1 MELEEPPAALMAA
14 ATVNLPAIVLSGG
27 PMLDGNYKGKL
38 AGSGTIVW
46 EARKLLS
53 KGKINYDEFMD
64 MVSAAAPSIGH
75 CNTMG
80 TASSMNSVAEA
91 LGMSLPGYAI
101 IPAPYREREQIS
113 FDTGK
118 RIVGMVH
125 EDLKPSKIMTRK
137 AFENAVIVASA
148 IGGSS
153 NCTTHLTAIAKHMG
167 IKFDLSNWQKLGH
180 EIPLLVNCQ
189 PAGEYLME
197 SFYRA
202 GGIPAIMK
210 ELIKNKKIH
219 TNIITVTGKT
229 VKENLKRKIEVNRK
243 VIKTFEESLT
253 ENAGFLVLKGN
264 FFSSAIMKTSVIS
277 SEFRE
282 RYLSDPKHP
291 NVFKGKAVV
300 FEGPED
306 YHNRINSK
314 KLKITEK
321 SILIIRGCG
330 PVGYPGAAEVV
341 NMQPPDRLLKKGINA
356 LPTLGDGR
364 QSGTSE
370 SPSILHVSPE
380 SAVGGDLAI
389 IKTGDNMC
397 IDLNKRRVDLLISK
411 IEFKKRR
418 KKIKV
423 IKFDNQTPWQEI
435 SRSNVGQLEDGACIR
450 SRGLENNL
458 AENFDVT
465 FNKNDEP
472 IPYEKLID
480 LANQYDGRV
489 VSGWDKFDENFF
501 NKMKGKLKII
511 ATFSVGYDHININSA
526 KEKNIVITNTPD
538 VLNDAVA
545 EITIFLML
553 AACRK
558 AYEGVNLVKSDNWK
572 KVKIDFVN
580 FVMGQSM
587 TGKTLGIIGLGRIGR
602 IVAKRAKGFG
612 MKIIYH
618 NRNKLSDKLEDG
630 AKYYNTLNSM
640 MPDCDFVSIH
650 TPATS
655 ETKNILNS
663 EAINLLPKHAIV
675 INTSRG
681 STLDDEALIEA
692 LQNNKIYAAGLDVFV
707 DEPNVDERYLKL
719 DNCFL
724 LPHIGSSNYE
734 TRDAMAML
742 AVININAFFK
752 NDPLPTKVK

>member
-1 MELEEPPAALMAA
+1 MKKKNLRSKQWFNNPKDPEMTALYLERYLNYGLTRKELQSGNPIIGIAQSGSDLSPCNRHFLSLSKRIKDGIRKAGGIPMEFPTHPIQETGKRPTAMLDRNLSYLSLVEVLYGYPIDGVILTTGCDKTTPAALMAA
-14 ATVNLPAIVLSGG
+14 ATVNIPSIVLSGG

-46 EARKLLS
+46 EARKLLG
-53 KGKINYDEFMD
+53 KGKINYEEFMD

-91 LGMSLPGYAI
+91 LGMSLPGCAV

-113 FDTGK
+113 FETGK

-153 NCTTHLTAIAKHMG
+153 NCTTHLIAIANHMG

-180 EIPLLVNCQ
+180 KIPLLVNCQ

-210 ELIKNKKIH
+210 ELMKNKKIH
-219 TNIITVTGKT
+219 TNVITVSGKT
-229 VKENLKRKIEVNRK
+229 VRENLKKKIQIDRR
-243 VIKTFEESLT
+243 VIKSFKDNLSEK
-253 ENAGFLVLKGN
+253 AGFLIMKGN

-282 RYLSDPKHP
+282 RYLSNPSHL

-306 YHNRINSK
+306 YHKRINSK
-314 KLKITEK
+314 NLKIDEN

-341 NMQPPDRLLKKGINA
+341 NMQPPNRLLKKGINA
-356 LPTLGDGR
+356 LPTMGDGR

-389 IKTGDNMC
+389 VKTGDKMC

-411 IEFKKRR
+411 SEFVKRR
-418 KKIKV
+418 KRKKIPKL
-423 IKFDNQTPWQEI
+423 KNQTPWQEI
-435 SRSNVGQLEDGACIR
+435 SRSHVGQLEDGACIR
-450 SRGLENNL
+450 TRGLYMDIAEKKGIPRNN
-458 AENFDVT
+458 
-465 FNKNDEP
+465 
-472 IPYEKLID
+472 
-480 LANQYDGRV
+480 
-489 VSGWDKFDENFF
+489 
-501 NKMKGKLKII
+501 
-511 ATFSVGYDHININSA
+511 H
-526 KEKNIVITNTPD
+526 
-538 VLNDAVA
+538 
-545 EITIFLML
+545 
-553 AACRK
+553 
-558 AYEGVNLVKSDNWK
+558 
-572 KVKIDFVN
+572 
-580 FVMGQSM
+580 
-587 TGKTLGIIGLGRIGR
+587 
-602 IVAKRAKGFG
+602 
-612 MKIIYH
+612 
-618 NRNKLSDKLEDG
+618 
-630 AKYYNTLNSM
+630 
-640 MPDCDFVSIH
+640 
-650 TPATS
+650 
-655 ETKNILNS
+655 
-663 EAINLLPKHAIV
+663 
-675 INTSRG
+675 
-681 STLDDEALIEA
+681 
-692 LQNNKIYAAGLDVFV
+692 
-707 DEPNVDERYLKL
+707 
-719 DNCFL
+719 
-724 LPHIGSSNYE
+724 
-734 TRDAMAML
+734 
-742 AVININAFFK
+742 
-752 NDPLPTKVK
+752 

>member
-1 MELEEPPAALMAA
+1 MKKKNLRSSQWFNNPKDPEMTALYLERYLNYGLTRKELQSGNPIIGIAQSGSDLSPCNRHFLSLSKRIKDGIRKAGGIPMEFPTHPIQETGKRPTAMLDRNLSYLSLVEVLYGYPIDGVVLTTGCDKTTPAALMAA
-14 ATVNLPAIVLSGG
+14 ATVNIPSIVLSGG

-46 EARKLLS
+46 EARKLLG
-53 KGKINYDEFMD
+53 KGKINYEEFMD

-91 LGMSLPGYAI
+91 LGMSLPGCAV

-113 FDTGK
+113 FETGK

-153 NCTTHLTAIAKHMG
+153 NCTTHLIAIANHMG

-180 EIPLLVNCQ
+180 KIPLLVNCQ

-210 ELIKNKKIH
+210 ELIRNKKIH

-229 VKENLKRKIEVNRK
+229 VGENLKKKIQIDRK
-243 VIKTFEESLT
+243 VIKSFKDNLSEK
-253 ENAGFLVLKGN
+253 AGFLIMKGN
-264 FFSSAIMKTSVIS
+264 FFSSAVMKTSVIS

-282 RYLSDPKHP
+282 RYLSNPGHL

-306 YHNRINSK
+306 YHKRINSK
-314 KLKITEK
+314 NLKIDEN

-356 LPTLGDGR
+356 LPTMGDGR

-389 IKTGDNMC
+389 IKTGDKMC
-397 IDLNKRRVDLLISK
+397 IDLNKKRVDLLISK
-411 IEFKKRR
+411 SEFIKRR
-418 KKIKV
+418 KRKKIPKLN
-423 IKFDNQTPWQEI
+423 NQTPWQEI
-435 SRSNVGQLEDGACIR
+435 SRSYVGQLEDGACIR
-450 SRGLENNL
+450 TRGLFMDIAEKKGIPRNN
-458 AENFDVT
+458 
-465 FNKNDEP
+465 
-472 IPYEKLID
+472 
-480 LANQYDGRV
+480 
-489 VSGWDKFDENFF
+489 
-501 NKMKGKLKII
+501 
-511 ATFSVGYDHININSA
+511 H
-526 KEKNIVITNTPD
+526 
-538 VLNDAVA
+538 
-545 EITIFLML
+545 
-553 AACRK
+553 
-558 AYEGVNLVKSDNWK
+558 
-572 KVKIDFVN
+572 
-580 FVMGQSM
+580 
-587 TGKTLGIIGLGRIGR
+587 
-602 IVAKRAKGFG
+602 
-612 MKIIYH
+612 
-618 NRNKLSDKLEDG
+618 
-630 AKYYNTLNSM
+630 
-640 MPDCDFVSIH
+640 
-650 TPATS
+650 
-655 ETKNILNS
+655 
-663 EAINLLPKHAIV
+663 
-675 INTSRG
+675 
-681 STLDDEALIEA
+681 
-692 LQNNKIYAAGLDVFV
+692 
-707 DEPNVDERYLKL
+707 
-719 DNCFL
+719 
-724 LPHIGSSNYE
+724 
-734 TRDAMAML
+734 
-742 AVININAFFK
+742 
-752 NDPLPTKVK
+752 